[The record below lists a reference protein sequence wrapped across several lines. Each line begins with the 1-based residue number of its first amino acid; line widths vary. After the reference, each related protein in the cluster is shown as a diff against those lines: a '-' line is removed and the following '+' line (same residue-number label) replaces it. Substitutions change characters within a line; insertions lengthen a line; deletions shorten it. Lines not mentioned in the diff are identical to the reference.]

1 MRLVFCFFSKCEH
14 VFVSCDDLV
23 IGFCFRAGDS
33 ESYAS
38 LDINKPRWLNAF
50 TREKERWTEPTKD
63 LDNVAF
69 ATVRTEHICIEDDDA
84 KIAVAIL
91 LFLAFSTTRT
101 TREW

>member
-1 MRLVFCFFSKCEH
+1 MSTFFFHSLFLFRVRRSRH
-14 VFVSCDDLV
+14 NFFG
-23 IGFCFRAGDS
+23 GFCFRAGDS

-38 LDINKPRWLNAF
+38 VDINKPRWLNAF

-84 KIAVAIL
+84 KIGVAIL